1 MYICG
6 IIDTVGKILKNR
18 TWIMKKILAVDG
30 NSIINRAFYGIKL
43 LDNGKGLYTNAIF
56 GMINILN
63 KNIELVNPDICVAA
77 FDLSAP
83 TFRHKRFT
91 EYKAGRHKM
100 PEELAM
106 QLPYAKKVLR
116 AMGFVTLEKEGY
128 EADDILGTVA
138 SIGEKE
144 GCEVYVLTGD
154 RDSLQLISDN
164 TKVLL
169 VKNNETLCVDE
180 SNFSSVYPVPLSQFV
195 DLKAL
200 MGDSSDNIPGV
211 PGVGEKTAAKLLSD
225 FGSLDAIFEG
235 YASSSLS
242 PSVKKKLEAG
252 RESAFLSRELATI
265 VRDAPIDFSIDENTY
280 KGFDRAEAY
289 ALFKELNFTKFIE
302 KYGLTEDESDAS
314 EKLHNDK
321 KVYSVFEL
329 ANAPSGEYTVSFT
342 DGVLTAFDGE
352 SIYRSDNADEVLH
365 FLEQNSIL
373 SVDSK
378 ALYNDLEKIGV
389 HFRNA
394 AFDFILCAY
403 VCDSNVEYTVEKL
416 FSMYDAVEHE
426 EICVRAFSVLD
437 VLKKKLSEIDG
448 DKLLYEIELPL
459 AAILCDM
466 ERAGFKI
473 DVDGLKEYGA
483 QLSSELEK
491 IEYKIYE
498 YAGVEFNINSPKQL
512 GEVLFERL
520 ELPAQKKTKTGYSTN
535 AEVLEKIKMYH
546 PIVPLILEYRKLG
559 KLIGTYVDG
568 LIAAADG
575 EGKVH
580 SVFKQAATA
589 TGRLSSAE
597 PNLQN
602 IPIKTE
608 EGRYLRRFFIPSDK
622 DNVFIDADYS
632 QIELRLLASISED
645 ESMCDAF
652 NNGAD
657 IHTATAATVFGVPFE
672 EVTPLMRK
680 RAKAVNFGIMYGM
693 GEYSLAEDL
702 GIPMKEAK
710 TYIQNYLARFPK
722 ITEYFQRTNESA
734 YADGYVSTMF
744 GRRRYIPELKAS
756 NKMLRAFGE
765 RVARN
770 SPIQGS
776 AADIIKI
783 AMIRVSERLKREC
796 PTARLILQVHDELLI
811 EAPRDGKELA
821 CRILCEEMENAVS
834 LGIKLSVEAGIGETW
849 YECK

>member
-1 MYICG
+1 
-6 IIDTVGKILKNR
+6 
-18 TWIMKKILAVDG
+18 MKKILAVDG

-63 KNIELVNPDICVAA
+63 KNIEFVNPDICVAA

-116 AMGFVTLEKEGY
+116 AMGFITLEKEGF

-144 GCEVYVLTGD
+144 DCEVYVLTGD
-154 RDSLQLISDN
+154 RDSLQLISDK

-169 VKNNETLCVDE
+169 VKNNETICVDE
-180 SNFSSVYPVPLSQFV
+180 SNFSSIYPVSLSQFV

-211 PGVGEKTAAKLLSD
+211 PGVGEKTAAKLLAD
-225 FGSLDAIFEG
+225 FGSLESIFDG
-235 YASSSLS
+235 YAESSLS

-265 VRDAPIDFSIDENTY
+265 VRDAPIDFSVDSSAYN
-280 KGFDRAEAY
+280 GFDRSEAY
-289 ALFKELNFTKFIE
+289 TLFKELNFTKFIE
-302 KYGLTEDESDAS
+302 KYGLSESNTEVSASNESLTTEYVVKDISDA
-314 EKLHNDK
+314 
-321 KVYSVFEL
+321 
-329 ANAPSGEYTVSFT
+329 PQGEYTVTFAC
-342 DGVLTAFDGE
+342 GLLTAFDGVC
-352 SIYRSDNADEVLH
+352 IYKSDKAEDIIR
-365 FLEQNSIL
+365 FLGDNSIL
-373 SVDSK
+373 AIDSK
-378 ALYNDLEKIGV
+378 SLYNDLEQSGI

-394 AFDFILCAY
+394 AFDYILCAY

-416 FSMYDAVEHE
+416 FSAYGAVEHGE
-426 EICVRAFSVLD
+426 LCVTAHSILGR
-437 VLKKKLSEIDG
+437 LKERLSEVDG
-448 DKLLYEIELPL
+448 ERILYDIEIPL

-466 ERAGFKI
+466 ERTGFKI
-473 DVDGLKEYGA
+473 DMEGLKEYGSGLSA
-483 QLSSELEK
+483 QLEQ

-498 YAGVEFNINSPKQL
+498 HAGEEFNINSPKQL

-535 AEVLEKIKMYH
+535 AEVLEKIKLYH

-568 LIAAADG
+568 LISAADS

-602 IPIKTE
+602 IPIKTD
-608 EGRYLRRFFIPSDK
+608 EGRYLRKFFVPSDS
-622 DNVFIDADYS
+622 NSVFIDADYS
-632 QIELRLLASISED
+632 QIELRLLASISGD

-657 IHTATAATVFGVPFE
+657 IHTATAATVFGVPFD

-710 TYIQNYLARFPK
+710 TYIQNYLARFPSV
-722 ITEYFQRTNESA
+722 TEYFNVTKEKA

-776 AADIIKI
+776 AADIMKI
-783 AMIRVSERLKREC
+783 AMIKVSERFKQEC
-796 PTARLILQVHDELLI
+796 PSAKLILQVHDELLV
-811 EAPRDGKELA
+811 EAPISEIEIARK
-821 CRILCEEMENAVS
+821 ILCEEMENAVS
-834 LGIKLSVEAGIGETW
+834 LNIRLCVEAGSGETW